1 MKNLKFRK
9 NNGKLRFLVR
19 KSKRDRDAYDML
31 NLRLDFLD
39 GLRKEHFQI
48 EEAIKQIKT

>member
-9 NNGKLRFLVR
+9 NNGKFRFLVR